1 MADTSLRDALSGLN
15 VPAAENYWGIG
26 ATTLGEI
33 APKLINPYGKVGT
46 NLGIGLGSVLLTA
59 LLGYQARQTAA
70 EESITT
76 NKLANELM
84 SLNTPEQRLARIEQ
98 AKGEMPARLTSRVL
112 EFNTALQGQ
121 EKLNALDVAR
131 QKALEEAKLEVEM
144 SPLGEKLFNR
154 QIEKLRQQQSFIGGR
169 QQGLEA
175 TKQVNRLDLIE
186 QRANEQKE
194 LLRAKARIDEA
205 AKSGTLNTK
214 QSSTVQGAIEFG
226 NAAEDFIEK
235 LGLENMPYATFQA
248 KMKDPALF
256 GVDLTSELEKLKAP
270 YRLSN
275 AGTAAS
281 ASEMKNVDMAFGIT
295 NWSSP
300 QELVTA
306 LRGLKEARAKAAD
319 SAIATASMK
328 VPDLYKGIQTL
339 RTPGARFTF
348 EPLQDRFS
356 DMEAAI
362 APQGTEQALA
372 EPAPNT
378 TPAVTVSAEAQAA
391 IADINRRNISEAQK
405 EQLRQKI
412 IARDRGQ

>member
-121 EKLNALDVAR
+121 EKLNALEVAR

-154 QIEKLRQQQSFIGGR
+154 QLEKLREQQSLIGGR
-169 QQGLEA
+169 QRDVEQLKLQGKMNLAERQSQLRQEENKAKAYLDNLVKSQKLPNTASSLVGTTIRFGNDVQSLLNEIEGLSYAEYQYALKNPNYKDNLLAKVQSLKNTYINDITGKGITDKDREMTDIA
-175 TKQVNRLDLIE
+175 TGSSSIAGMDAVRSAWQNLKE
-186 QRANEQKE
+186 SAANKGKSTIAAYTQDPKE
-194 LLRAKARIDEA
+194 LFAGLDQMSVPGGSFEFE
-205 AKSGTLNTK
+205 
-214 QSSTVQGAIEFG
+214 STIQGFEES
-226 NAAEDFIEK
+226 NRD
-235 LGLENMPYATFQA
+235 LEQ
-248 KMKDPALF
+248 
-256 GVDLTSELEKLKAP
+256 
-270 YRLSN
+270 
-275 AGTAAS
+275 
-281 ASEMKNVDMAFGIT
+281 
-295 NWSSP
+295 
-300 QELVTA
+300 
-306 LRGLKEARAKAAD
+306 
-319 SAIATASMK
+319 
-328 VPDLYKGIQTL
+328 
-339 RTPGARFTF
+339 
-348 EPLQDRFS
+348 
-356 DMEAAI
+356 AI
-362 APQGTEQALA
+362 APLSTQPGR
-372 EPAPNT
+372 NT
-378 TPAVTVSAEAQAA
+378 IDPLEGVSAGAKEA
-391 IADINRRNISEAQK
+391 IADIDKRNIPEAEK
-405 EQLRQKI
+405 KKFRQRI
-412 IARDRGQ
+412 IDRDRGQ